1 MTKTLKIRV
10 PHPSSTGV
18 GKTIGAPYHRG
29 PHRQVFV
36 CGVDSRRSLVFAP
49 GVGGV
54 TSLTRLFTILV
65 FLLAIPAVAQTDS
78 SWVADQST
86 LTYHMSHPMHEV
98 DGASHAAR
106 GKGLCHAGQCD
117 FLIAVPVK
125 SFDSGDT
132 NRDLH
137 MIEATR
143 GAEYPMIVVR
153 AHFPQAETVQ
163 TWIHADL
170 EVQFAGQTAH
180 YAQVPFQRAA
190 QGVEVHIT
198 GTIPLTCSDFKIDR
212 PSFLTVPI
220 KNEIPVRV
228 DMLWHAQ

>member
-1 MTKTLKIRV
+1 MNRNFLLTLLLA
-10 PHPSSTGV
+10 SS
-18 GKTIGAPYHRG
+18 A
-29 PHRQVFV
+29 VFIP
-36 CGVDSRRSLVFAP
+36 LKVFAQP
-49 GVGGV
+49 D
-54 TSLTRLFTILV
+54 TQWF
-65 FLLAIPAVAQTDS
+65 
-78 SWVADQST
+78 ADQAT
-86 LTYHMSHPMHEV
+86 LSYHMSHPMHEV
-98 DGASHAAR
+98 DGMSHAAK
-106 GKGLCHAGQCD
+106 GKGDCHSGQCA

-143 GAEYPMIVVR
+143 GAQFPMIVVR
-153 AHFPQAETVQ
+153 AKFPQAETAQ
-163 TWIHADL
+163 AWIHADL

-180 YAQVPFQRAA
+180 YSQVPFQSDAH
-190 QGVEVHIT
+190 GSEVRIT

-228 DMLWHAQ
+228 DMTWHSN